1 MYKHCR
7 VLVTGAG
14 SGVGQG
20 IIKALRISNL
30 SLTVISTDIAPMNA
44 ALYRT
49 DEAIILPRVE
59 LEGSL
64 EKISAIL
71 RENRVDVVMVGSEF
85 DLVFFSKNSL

>member
-30 SLTVISTDIAPMNA
+30 SLTVISTDITPMNA

-71 RENRVDVVMVGSEF
+71 RENQVDVVMLG
-85 DLVFFSKNSL
+85 L